1 MAVEVEKSVRQ
12 FVDGL
17 NAMDV
22 DAMLSIFAPD
32 ATVSYPGLGTSN
44 VEAFRQFLGQAFE
57 GASSSHLEQK
67 EIFVTEYGAAS
78 RWSFDA
84 TAKTGRSAHV
94 EGIDSWVF
102 GDDGKVNAFAVFADV
117 TPLVEALAG

>member
-57 GASSSHLEQK
+57 GVSSTHLEEN
-67 EIFVTEYGAAS
+67 EIFVTEFGAGS
-78 RWSFDA
+78 RWTFDA

-102 GDDGKVNAFAVFADV
+102 GADGKVKAFAVFADV
-117 TPLVEALAG
+117 TPLVEALAS